1 MKKIFVLF
9 ATCMMFF
16 ACGNANEGVEYIKKA
31 QKAAEQKDWELVQE
45 YMREYA
51 EWCQTATEEQIEEAA
66 ALMQKVITEEAQ
78 ESLENLYNNAAD
90 IAEDPSEE
98 IEKALEV
105 GAEKA
110 EAAVEEAMKALEG
123 LTK

>member
-45 YMREYA
+45 
-51 EWCQTATEEQIEEAA
+51 
-66 ALMQKVITEEAQ
+66 
-78 ESLENLYNNAAD
+78 
-90 IAEDPSEE
+90 
-98 IEKALEV
+98 
-105 GAEKA
+105 
-110 EAAVEEAMKALEG
+110 
-123 LTK
+123 

>member
-9 ATCMMFF
+9 AACMMLF
-16 ACGNANEGVEYIKKA
+16 ACGNTNEGVEYVKKA

-45 YMREYA
+45 YMKEYA

-66 ALMQKVITEEAQ
+66 ALMQKVKTEEAQ

-90 IAEDPSEE
+90 IAEDASEE